1 MLTSAIS
8 FMVSLRDMEIKRNST
23 GISQQKSTPIRV
35 SGSTSTPA
43 APSHDNSAPFAIPAA
58 HKTTPDGMVADT
70 ISDLSSNIT
79 TAPIIANNSTK
90 CNSDLPIDITID
102 SPPLQAAIANTF
114 KPAATPTS
122 SLTPD
127 VSIRNPTIIPPD
139 PDQHKQSKSEDIA
152 SPYIKFEL
160 EKAKKDPELVHIRS
174 CHNYKFLTISESD
187 DQYIEATAVQP
198 IEHDGHSSTMFKPI
212 KATEFEDDEE
222 YFQFLHP
229 ETGCYLSLSSTATE
243 PKHGLC
249 AALITPSDEDRHVFK
264 VLDCESLVTF
274 PTTPVA
280 FKHPCDN
287 NKYLRVDATNTLYFD
302 LQDCHGDQTILN
314 QITATACGRYIRI
327 KNISTDGFWRV
338 NDLLGNIIA
347 ADSSDKTD
355 NDPKTLF
362 LPVQLADNIVAL
374 RSKWNNKFCHMGM
387 FGYNATLDHLYA
399 DVPSNIIEQAKL
411 VVVESIIS
419 KSIYDIAFKDKE
431 AIIYNEN
438 KVQKGCASAENP
450 DCVDSTISLKF
461 AYKKTNTISFGAS
474 YSLKLGTSASV
485 TCRVIPCIYEG
496 KIEYKAESTYESH
509 WGVTSTTET
518 YMEATY
524 TTKVPAKHK
533 VTVTLDAT
541 EAMCDIPFNYSR
553 RDILCSGDTKPYPV
567 MTDGIFKGVNFFD
580 FKFSCKY
587 VALTP
592 TSDDNEKIEEFITT
606 ST

>member
-1 MLTSAIS
+1 MSSQTILPR
-8 FMVSLRDMEIKRNST
+8 FVVIKSKSN
-23 GISQQKSTPIRV
+23 GKYLKSTI
-35 SGSTSTPA
+35 
-43 APSHDNSAPFAIPAA
+43 
-58 HKTTPDGMVADT
+58 
-70 ISDLSSNIT
+70 
-79 TAPIIANNSTK
+79 
-90 CNSDLPIDITID
+90 
-102 SPPLQAAIANTF
+102 
-114 KPAATPTS
+114 TS
-122 SLTPD
+122 SQNQLSQT
-127 VSIRNPTIIPPD
+127 SLNFIG
-139 PDQHKQSKSEDIA
+139 EDIA

-187 DQYIEATAVQP
+187 DQYIEATAVHP
-198 IEHDGHSSTMFKPI
+198 IEHDGRSSTMFKPI

-229 ETGCYLSLSSTATE
+229 ETGCYLSLSSTTATE

-280 FKHPCDN
+280 FKHPCDD
-287 NKYLRVDATNTLYFD
+287 NKYLR
-302 LQDCHGDQTILN
+302 
-314 QITATACGRYIRI
+314 ITATACGGYVRI
-327 KNISTDGFWRV
+327 KNVFTDGFWRV
-338 NDLLGNIIA
+338 DHTFGDIIR

-362 LPVQLADNIVAL
+362 FPVQLGNNVVAL
-374 RSKWNNKFCHMGM
+374 RSKWNNKFCHRGS
-387 FGYNATLDHLYA
+387 LDYLYA
-399 DVPSNIIEQAKL
+399 DVPCNIIEQAKL
-411 VVVESIIS
+411 VVVENIIS
-419 KSIYDIAFKDKE
+419 KSIYDIAFKETD

-450 DCVDSTISLKF
+450 HCVDSTISLKF

-509 WGVTSTTET
+509 WGITSTTET

-533 VTVTLDAT
+533 VTVTLNAT

-553 RDILCSGDTKPYPV
+553 RDILCSGEPKLYPV

-580 FKFSCKY
+580 FKFSCKF
-587 VALTP
+587 VALP
-592 TSDDNEKIEEFITT
+592 STSEDNEKIEEFISI